1 MLFCHVLYYVECLF
15 VNNISVISW
24 RSVLLVEKT
33 GVPWENHWPVAS
45 HWQALS
51 HNVVSST
58 HNFSGDKHWLHR
70 YFEIQLPCDHKR
82 PWNKYWRNDPLMVR
96 TPNLT
101 RISCSFKKLMLSCCT
116 HYSPDFMSIKHG
128 SILWPKQEIVVCLVD
143 VKVGHHNLVM
153 YS

>member
-1 MLFCHVLYYVECLF
+1 MGYSVGYCHYIDILLSETIWPNW
-15 VNNISVISW
+15 NNIGLVWFMVFSTTFNNILVISW

-33 GVPWENHWPVAS
+33 EVPWENHRPVAS

-70 YFEIQLPCDHKR
+70 YLEIQLPCDHEG

-96 TPNLT
+96 T
-101 RISCSFKKLMLSCCT
+101 
-116 HYSPDFMSIKHG
+116 SPEFHVH
-128 SILWPKQEIVVCLVD
+128 LR
-143 VKVGHHNLVM
+143 N
-153 YS
+153 